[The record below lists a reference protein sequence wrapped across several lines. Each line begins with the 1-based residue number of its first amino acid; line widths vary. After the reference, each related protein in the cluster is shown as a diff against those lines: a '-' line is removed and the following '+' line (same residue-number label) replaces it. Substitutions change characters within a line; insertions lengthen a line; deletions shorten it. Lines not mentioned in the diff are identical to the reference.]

1 MTTARNANR
10 RADVVVAG
18 GGSAGATLAARL
30 SQDPSRHV
38 VLLEAGQALAPDE
51 VSNLRVVDAS
61 IIPRIPSTV
70 TNLTTIMVT
79 ERIFSR
85 AYVS

>member
-10 RADVVVAG
+10 LADVVVAG
-18 GGSAGATLAARL
+18 GGWAGATLAARL

-51 VSNLRVVDAS
+51 VSNLRIVDAS

-70 TNLTTIMVT
+70 TNLTTIMLA